1 MTKDTIQNQNQYKK
15 QFRYRVCLLQKIY
28 FYQKKKS
35 KTEVNALLQ
44 AENYLM
50 ISESEN
56 DDEDDEASKDNE
68 TKSNNEM

>member
-35 KTEVNALLQ
+35 KTEVDALLQ
-44 AENYLM
+44 AEN
-50 ISESEN
+50 
-56 DDEDDEASKDNE
+56 
-68 TKSNNEM
+68 